1 MAREVYLG
9 DIIDYIIDR
18 EAFLDDLNRLRAI
31 SLIGIDTLSLSLP
44 TLDIYLEFRPD
55 CTTLSPSHSPVFSI
69 VIDIL

>member
-9 DIIDYIIDR
+9 DIIDFIIDR

-31 SLIGIDTLSLSLP
+31 SLIGIDTLSLP

>member
-31 SLIGIDTLSLSLP
+31 SLIGIDTLSLP

>member
-31 SLIGIDTLSLSLP
+31 SLIGIDTLSLP
-44 TLDIYLEFRPD
+44 TLDIYLEFSPD

>member
-31 SLIGIDTLSLSLP
+31 SLIGIDTLPSP
-44 TLDIYLEFRPD
+44 NIYLGFTPD
-55 CTTLSPSHSPVFSI
+55 YTTLLHPIF
-69 VIDIL
+69 

>member
-31 SLIGIDTLSLSLP
+31 SLIGIDTLSLP

-69 VIDIL
+69 VIDML

>member
-31 SLIGIDTLSLSLP
+31 SLIGIDTLSLP

-55 CTTLSPSHSPVFSI
+55 YTTLSPSHSPVFSI